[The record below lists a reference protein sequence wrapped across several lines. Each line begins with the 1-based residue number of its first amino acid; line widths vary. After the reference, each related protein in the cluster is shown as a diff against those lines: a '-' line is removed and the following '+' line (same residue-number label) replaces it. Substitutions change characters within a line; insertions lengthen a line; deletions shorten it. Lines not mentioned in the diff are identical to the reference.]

1 MMTNANELTIAAA
14 RDALRAMFIPL
25 IEERRREPR
34 EDMLTT
40 LAQHEGEDHASRD
53 IRKHIGWYLRGFPVG
68 GQVRAGLAKV
78 DSLDALRELLAPWA
92 DSDALAA
99 DADGARG
106 RQGSPSK
113 VALPDGWL
121 DDPEDECV
129 PVAADIMN
137 SGG

>member
-1 MMTNANELTIAAA
+1 MYK
-14 RDALRAMFIPL
+14 RQALRGESIPA
-25 IEERRREPR
+25 EP
-34 EDMLTT
+34 T
-40 LAQHEGEDHASRD
+40 LGEVTQVILRHAELLAEHDGEDNASRD